1 MKLIQY
7 VMLLGAALSF
17 SAAAASGAV
26 YRDRNNECYL
36 WLCIP
41 GSFNSSECRAAV
53 HKAFI
58 DRISVLRCHRG
69 SCVQVYRNLPDF
81 SHCIDANP
89 EGVEDATEEEMPA
102 SVYDMTHDEYFK
114 VTIPAHNICT
124 SWGGGSDSSSGY
136 CTAVR
141 VIPERTYY
149 TRDYTRVN
157 YEDIEVGWYAYKEF
171 PALMWTITEVYG
183 DGEPYGEKWEE
194 RIQ

>member
-1 MKLIQY
+1 MKLIRY
-7 VMLLGAALSF
+7 VMLLGTALSF

-89 EGVEDATEEEMPA
+89 EGVEDATEEEMRA

-114 VTIPAHNICT
+114 VTIPEHNICT
-124 SWGGGSDSSSGY
+124 SWGGGSDSSQRLLYGG
-136 CTAVR
+136 AR
-141 VIPERTYY
+141 H
-149 TRDYTRVN
+149 TR
-157 YEDIEVGWYAYKEF
+157 AHLLH
-171 PALMWTITEVYG
+171 A
-183 DGEPYGEKWEE
+183 
-194 RIQ
+194 